1 MQRHINMVNIRN
13 WFKKKE
19 QKPAPAPQ
27 QERAFDRFLEL
38 EESTQ
43 QALVKEEKLSR
54 QEQDAILKRVFPVQ
68 SAKLYDAQTGQFA
81 MDSDLGFSQM
91 RGLITEAG
99 RNDDRI
105 FRFYGK
111 HSFIGWQLCAMIS
124 QNWLVANACSIP
136 ADDAV
141 RPGWKNIIKSVSG
154 EDLDPA
160 ELTELTL
167 KKYRLAE
174 KCRQHAKNSRVFGV
188 SYALLCID
196 GIDYSQPFNLDGV
209 RPGSFKGISII
220 DPVWITPQWSAG
232 ALNNPASPDFYEPT
246 YYQTNGAGRIH
257 ASHIIKLVHEEVPD
271 LLKPS
276 YYFGGLSLTQ
286 EIYERVYAAERTAN
300 EAPLLALTKRL
311 LVVPTN
317 LKALAAKPKIAWDLM
332 KMLVFGRDNQ
342 GVYFTE
348 EGEKNQV
355 HQVDTSLS
363 DFDAVIMSQYQL
375 VAAIAHIPAHKLLK
389 TDPKGLNNNGEY
401 TIKDYNQELQSLQ
414 EKALRPLIERV
425 NGVVLR
431 SDLSQLKGVKEVITE
446 FNPIDMPTELEK
458 AQVESQQAQAASAYV
473 AAGILSPEEVRKA
486 LRAEKGGKYAD
497 IEEELPAEEM
507 PEDLQLPEDESGQ
520 ELPSGGLDSADWD
533 ENKHPRKDNG
543 QFGTGSGGKNASVP
557 KKDAQNLNAQ
567 EAEELYKSD
576 WIKAVRTAIAQLPKS
591 SNGRPYLQNGE
602 TVVDVPERLAGEV
615 KKEILNNNK
624 TREEK
629 IGAVWA
635 IRHLPELFSAAVAE
649 TPEPDVHQRKNVK
662 SVIRYN
668 IPFPLIIEGKNYAFN
683 TKFTVREFEDGRK
696 VLAPELLEINKGR
709 DLGLYALKTK
719 KEDPET

>member
-1 MQRHINMVNIRN
+1 MVNIRN

-19 QKPAPAPQ
+19 QEPAPAPK

-54 QEQDAILKRVFPVQ
+54 QEQDAILKRAFPVQ
-68 SAKLYDAQTGQFA
+68 SARLCDAQTGQFA

-99 RNDDRI
+99 RADDRI

-141 RPGWKNIIKSVSG
+141 RPGWKNIIKSVNG

-188 SYALLCID
+188 SYALPVID
-196 GIDYSQPFNLDGV
+196 GIDYSKPFNLDGIL
-209 RPGSFKGISII
+209 PGTFRGISVI
-220 DPVWITPQWSAG
+220 DPIWMTPQWSAG
-232 ALNNPASPDFYEPT
+232 ALNNPASPSFYEPT

-257 ASHIIKLVHEEVPD
+257 ASHIIKLVYEEVPD

-317 LKALAAKPKIAWDLM
+317 LKALADKPKIAWDLM

-375 VAAIAHIPAHKLLK
+375 VAAIARIPAHKLLK

-431 SDLSQLKGVKEVITE
+431 SDLSQLKGVKEIVTE
-446 FNPIDMPTELEK
+446 FNPIDMPTEQEK
-458 AQVESQQAQAASAYV
+458 ANVENLQAQAAATLV
-473 AAGILSPEEVRKA
+473 TAGILSPEEVRTA
-486 LRAEKGGKYAD
+486 LRAEKGGKYAG
-497 IEEELPAEEM
+497 IEPELPAEEV
-507 PEDLQLPEDESGQ
+507 PEDLDLPDDENG
-520 ELPSGGLDSADWD
+520 PDVPDFGADEWD

-543 QFGTGSGGKNASVP
+543 QFGTGSRGKETEEKQQLLKTNAWEDEEKKEEAKVLLETESKQKNIDNVPSVSYREVGQKEADKLNSAIGIDLTGFVHQLTAGGIRHIFKSHGDEQTEKARGQLPITKEDILLIPLITRDFDEVALAKEKSEGRRVLIYSKKIGNMYFYYETVGGK
-557 KKDAQNLNAQ
+557 K
-567 EAEELYKSD
+567 
-576 WIKAVRTAIAQLPKS
+576 
-591 SNGRPYLQNGE
+591 
-602 TVVDVPERLAGEV
+602 
-615 KKEILNNNK
+615 NK
-624 TREEK
+624 TLQPK
-629 IGAVWA
+629 
-635 IRHLPELFSAAVAE
+635 
-649 TPEPDVHQRKNVK
+649 TMYKRKAK
-662 SVIRYN
+662 
-668 IPFPLIIEGKNYAFN
+668 
-683 TKFTVREFEDGRK
+683 
-696 VLAPELLEINKGR
+696 
-709 DLGLYALKTK
+709 
-719 KEDPET
+719 

>member
-19 QKPAPAPQ
+19 QEPAPAPQ

-38 EESTQ
+38 EESTRHTF
-43 QALVKEEKLSR
+43 VKEEKLSR
-54 QEQDAILKRVFPVQ
+54 QEQDAILKRAFPVQ
-68 SAKLYDAQTGQFA
+68 STRLYDAQTGQFA

-91 RGLITEAG
+91 HGLITEAG
-99 RNDDRI
+99 RADDRI

-174 KCRQHAKNSRVFGV
+174 KCRQHAKNSRIFGV

-276 YYFGGLSLTQ
+276 YYFGGLPLTQ

-375 VAAIAHIPAHKLLK
+375 VAAIARIPAHKLLK

-497 IEEELPAEEM
+497 IAEELPAEEM
-507 PEDLQLPEDESGQ
+507 PEDLELPDDDGGQ
-520 ELPSGGLDSADWD
+520 ELPFGPTD
-533 ENKHPRKDNG
+533 EE
-543 QFGTGSGGKNASVP
+543 
-557 KKDAQNLNAQ
+557 
-567 EAEELYKSD
+567 EA
-576 WIKAVRTAIAQLPKS
+576 
-591 SNGRPYLQNGE
+591 
-602 TVVDVPERLAGEV
+602 
-615 KKEILNNNK
+615 
-624 TREEK
+624 
-629 IGAVWA
+629 
-635 IRHLPELFSAAVAE
+635 
-649 TPEPDVHQRKNVK
+649 
-662 SVIRYN
+662 
-668 IPFPLIIEGKNYAFN
+668 
-683 TKFTVREFEDGRK
+683 
-696 VLAPELLEINKGR
+696 
-709 DLGLYALKTK
+709 
-719 KEDPET
+719 

>member
-1 MQRHINMVNIRN
+1 MVKMFN

-19 QKPAPAPQ
+19 APKPAPQ
-27 QERAFDRFLEL
+27 EEERAFDRFLEL
-38 EESTQ
+38 Q
-43 QALVKEEKLSR
+43 QAQDNSDIPAQKLTKEQQDELLKLS
-54 QEQDAILKRVFPVQ
+54 FPLGKVQ
-68 SAKLYDAQTGQFA
+68 MKDAQSGKYA
-81 MDSDLGFSQM
+81 MDADFSYQDLQGM
-91 RGLITEAG
+91 ITDAG
-99 RNDDRI
+99 RADDRI
-105 FRFYGK
+105 FTFYAK
-111 HSFIGWQLCAMIS
+111 HGFIGWQLCAIIS

-136 ADDAV
+136 AEDAV
-141 RPGWKNIIKSVSG
+141 RPLWRNIIKKKS
-154 EDLDPA
+154 ELETDEEKEEEA
-160 ELTELTL
+160 TELTDLTL
-167 KKYRLAE
+167 KKYHL
-174 KCRQHAKNSRVFGV
+174 GV

-196 GIDYSQPFNLDGV
+196 GIDYSQPFNLDSV

-220 DPVWITPQWSAG
+220 DPVWLAPQWNSG
-232 ALNNPASPDFYEPT
+232 ALNNPGSPNFYEPD
-246 YYQTNGAGRIH
+246 YYQVNGLGRVH
-257 ASHIIKLVHEEVPD
+257 RSHFIKLIHEEVPD
-271 LLKPS
+271 ILKPS
-276 YYFGGLSLTQ
+276 YYFGGLGVAQ
-286 EIYERVYAAERTAN
+286 MIYERVYAAERTAN

-317 LKALAAKPKIAWDLM
+317 LKTLAAKPEVAWKLI

-363 DFDAVIMSQYQL
+363 DLDAVIMTQYQL
-375 VAAIAHIPAHKLLK
+375 VASISRIPAHKLLK
-389 TDPKGLNNNGEY
+389 TDPKGLNNNGLY
-401 TIKDYNQELQSLQ
+401 TIKDYTQELQSLQ
-414 EKALRPLIERV
+414 EKAARPLIERV
-425 NGVVLR
+425 NAVTLR
-431 SDLSQLKGVKEVITE
+431 SDLYELKEVEQVITE
-446 FNPIDMPTELEK
+446 FNPIDMPTEKEK
-458 AQVESQQAQAASAYV
+458 AEVESLQAQTAAQYV

-486 LRAEKGGKYAD
+486 LRSERGGRFAD
-497 IEEELPAEEM
+497 IDEELPADEI
-507 PEDLQLPEDESGQ
+507 PDDLELPEEEPALDEWEES
-520 ELPSGGLDSADWD
+520 
-533 ENKHPRKDNG
+533 KHPRKDNG
-543 QFGTGSGGKNASVP
+543 QFGTGSGE
-557 KKDAQNLNAQ
+557 KKTVSKKEAQNLSKQ
-567 EAEELYKSD
+567 EAEALYKSD
-576 WIKAVRTAIAQLPKS
+576 WIEAVRNAIAQLPKS

-635 IRHLPELFSAAVAE
+635 IHHLPELFSAAVAE
-649 TPEPDVHQRKNVK
+649 TPEPDVHRRKNVK

-668 IPFPLIIEGKNYAFN
+668 IPFPLMIEDKNYAFN